1 MAFFKTAIWMLFGHR
16 PKGLV
21 LTDVEIANIKRLSAT
36 GKYRQDDL
44 ADIFGV
50 NQSTISR
57 IVSGETHLRP
67 PPGGGA
73 DKGWGS

>member
-21 LTDVEIANIKRLSAT
+21 LTDAEIANIKRLSET
-36 GKYRQDDL
+36 GNYSQDEL
-44 ADIFGV
+44 ADVFGV

-57 IVSGETHLRP
+57 ILSGETHVRR
-67 PPGGGA
+67 
-73 DKGWGS
+73 DK

>member
-1 MAFFKTAIWMLFGHR
+1 MAFLKTAIWLLFGHR

-21 LTDVEIANIKRLSAT
+21 LTDAEIANIKRLSAT
-36 GKYRQDDL
+36 GHYAQDDL

-57 IVSGETHLRP
+57 IVTGETHLRP
-67 PPGGGA
+67 
-73 DKGWGS
+73 DN